1 MAGNEPGITGFT
13 GVKVGDG
20 RGYPSAT
27 SYWAINSSVV
37 TVVAT
42 TVANG
47 GSATTTATIS
57 GFTVGDP
64 CFATPGSATSAGLSM
79 HAFFTAGDTVTI
91 QYQNVSTATVAQV
104 ALPVIVTAFK
114 R

>member
-1 MAGNEPGITGFT
+1 MAGNEPGITGLT
-13 GVKVGDG
+13 GLKVGDG

-27 SYWAINSSVV
+27 SYWAIASSVV
-37 TVVAT
+37 TVVVT
-42 TVANG
+42 GVPNG
-47 GSATTTATIS
+47 ASATTTAALS

-64 CFATPGSATSAGLSM
+64 CFATPGSATSAGLSI
-79 HAFFTAGDTVTI
+79 HATVTAADVVTI
-91 QYQNVSTATVAQV
+91 QYQNVSASTLTQV